1 MPDLLLSAPQRSSLA
16 LRLAG
21 HPKSLPELL
30 PQGCRKTGAHGHV
43 TPWAHVVQGQML
55 RDGATAANDARWQR
69 ASSFGAQRGAAQ
81 PQVPGLLV
89 PRQQLLLAELLRPA
103 AQWPHSHHTSHDL
116 SDDFGG
122 GGVDAALHR
131 VAGPELRRL
140 CASLPEISPGVRCPT
155 GEARITAGADLHVGH
170 VIHAVAPV
178 FPAHAPEE
186 ARKLLEQAFLSALRL
201 AEQYAIQAVAIP
213 ALGCGLFGCPV
224 ELGARAAIEA
234 CRLFS
239 QTEKGRPPE
248 VHFVLYKTS
257 ELNAWL
263 RAAREAVGASK
274 PCAPSSQQVTDQRNL
289 ERLLNT
295 LLQEDAEAH
304 PTPRSARERPQTQRW
319 EPCYAGRRPSQHVL
333 PDGEPHTSA
342 NQLKYGS
349 SEADTAAA
357 LELDALI
364 KARDWKQVQKKIKG
378 KVWKLSCSKAGSEQ
392 LQQLLVSG
400 GHVKSGGAKD
410 WNAAVETVISE
421 LRTHVMEAFFTKPNF
436 SNYVL
441 QACIQALSPERFK
454 FILEELKDRV
464 PQVAMDAQGCRVMQ
478 RIIEHVGDKNEHT
491 LQLLQQI
498 LPRLREVAMN
508 RYGNHVV
515 QKFLEM
521 ASQSQRDLI
530 AQELL
535 RLVQDNREVL
545 FEMANSKFAS
555 HVLEK
560 AMANASAELQESFLC
575 ILETELHTRVDR
587 RKLKK
592 KKFGSFV
599 WRSCLRVR
607 AQWDSSP
614 KASSSSSCPSPA
626 PFTPNGFAYEGTVVR
641 LCVMCVGGVV
651 LIFKRTSTRNVLHVA
666 FRL

>member
-1 MPDLLLSAPQRSSLA
+1 MLRHIPRPEALESAPKR
-16 LRLAG
+16 
-21 HPKSLPELL
+21 
-30 PQGCRKTGAHGHV
+30 
-43 TPWAHVVQGQML
+43 
-55 RDGATAANDARWQR
+55 
-69 ASSFGAQRGAAQ
+69 RG
-81 PQVPGLLV
+81 G
-89 PRQQLLLAELLRPA
+89 
-103 AQWPHSHHTSHDL
+103 
-116 SDDFGG
+116 
-122 GGVDAALHR
+122 
-131 VAGPELRRL
+131 
-140 CASLPEISPGVRCPT
+140 
-155 GEARITAGADLHVGH
+155 
-170 VIHAVAPV
+170 
-178 FPAHAPEE
+178 
-186 ARKLLEQAFLSALRL
+186 
-201 AEQYAIQAVAIP
+201 
-213 ALGCGLFGCPV
+213 
-224 ELGARAAIEA
+224 
-234 CRLFS
+234 
-239 QTEKGRPPE
+239 
-248 VHFVLYKTS
+248 
-257 ELNAWL
+257 
-263 RAAREAVGASK
+263 
-274 PCAPSSQQVTDQRNL
+274 NL
-289 ERLLNT
+289 
-295 LLQEDAEAH
+295 
-304 PTPRSARERPQTQRW
+304 
-319 EPCYAGRRPSQHVL
+319 AGRRPH
-333 PDGEPHTSA
+333 GEPHTSA

-410 WNAAVETVISE
+410 WNAAVDTVISE

-560 AMANASAELQESFLC
+560 AMAYASAELQESFLC

-626 PFTPNGFAYEGTVVR
+626 PFTPNGFAYEGLQPTTYQVFTGSPQASSWCPVFVPAVCPVNLSYQQAEGMSVATFGGQPVR
-641 LCVMCVGGVV
+641 
-651 LIFKRTSTRNVLHVA
+651 S
-666 FRL
+666 